1 MSEIAKLRQR
11 LKNVSRNTVEYRM
24 TVTEARS
31 LLAEIDK
38 LVTPV
43 VMAPIAETKV
53 AEVMQPKIIDGGTF

>member
-24 TVTEARS
+24 TVSEAKN
-31 LLAEIDK
+31 LLTEIDK